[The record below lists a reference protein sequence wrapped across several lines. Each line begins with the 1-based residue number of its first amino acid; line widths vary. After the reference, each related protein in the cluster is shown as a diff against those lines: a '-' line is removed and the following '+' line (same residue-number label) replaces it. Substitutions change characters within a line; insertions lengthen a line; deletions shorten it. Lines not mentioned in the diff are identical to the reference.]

1 MTSREKYTAFFG
13 RGADVVLDAKP
24 DDPRSP
30 SVYRF
35 PPTRAGFLKRIICR
49 RAIARTR
56 PSA

>member
-35 PPTRAGFLKRIICR
+35 PPTRAGFLKRIFKIGRASCR
-49 RAIARTR
+49 ERV
-56 PSA
+56 